1 MADLARQHPG
11 LTYLAGDKF
20 PLNDLG
26 YKCMAE
32 YAARAIVAGI
42 GEATTGRPVN
52 KQ

>member
-11 LTYLAGDKF
+11 LTYHAGDKF
-20 PLNDLG
+20 HLNDLG

-42 GEATTGRPVN
+42 TQANTERPLN